1 MLQLL
6 FTPVS
11 ALLRSAGLNG
21 TVYLVST
28 MLAVCALMVLSSASQ
43 VYLPVPLLCT
53 LYLCAG
59 LLFALRHDISQLQS
73 IFNQQNPQQLDHQ
86 QLLIKTT
93 TLGTLTGRLQSL
105 FTDVERAQQSHADRI
120 EEIAF
125 SAQELRESADLL
137 AANTEQQ
144 SAATAAGAAA
154 IVEMTQG
161 VENVAGLVREAAGL
175 ASRANQ
181 YAIQGSQQ
189 VKAAT
194 ESIHNIDMAASSSAE
209 LIQGLNEQSRNIHE
223 ITDLIRSISEQTNL
237 LALNAAIEAA
247 RAGEHGRGFAVVADE
262 VRGLAVRTHKAT
274 EEIQQVI
281 SELSKASGAA
291 VHSMQGSVDM
301 ARQGVDATTESGEV
315 LRKILENV
323 QQISELN
330 EQIAAATYE
339 QSTTFSEVT
348 GHMGDMHRNA
358 EAVMESTDE
367 LDTVSRKIQD
377 VSNGLQSVAGQFRV

>member
-1 MLQLL
+1 
-6 FTPVS
+6 
-11 ALLRSAGLNG
+11 
-21 TVYLVST
+21 
-28 MLAVCALMVLSSASQ
+28 MVLDVIS
-43 VYLPVPLLCT
+43 
-53 LYLCAG
+53 
-59 LLFALRHDISQLQS
+59 DI
-73 IFNQQNPQQLDHQ
+73 
-86 QLLIKTT
+86 
-93 TLGTLTGRLQSL
+93 
-105 FTDVERAQQSHADRI
+105 A
-120 EEIAF
+120 
-125 SAQELRESADLL
+125 
-137 AANTEQQ
+137 
-144 SAATAAGAAA
+144 
-154 IVEMTQG
+154 
-161 VENVAGLVREAAGL
+161 
-175 ASRANQ
+175 
-181 YAIQGSQQ
+181 
-189 VKAAT
+189 
-194 ESIHNIDMAASSSAE
+194 
-209 LIQGLNEQSRNIHE
+209 
-223 ITDLIRSISEQTNL
+223 EQTNL

>member
-105 FTDVERAQQSHADRI
+105 FTDVERSQQSHADRI

-209 LIQGLNEQSRNIHE
+209 LMQGLNEQSRNIHE

-247 RAGEHGRGFAVVADE
+247 RAGDQGRGFSVVADE
-262 VRGLAVRTHKAT
+262 VRVLASRSHESANDISVR
-274 EEIQQVI
+274 I
-281 SELSKASGAA
+281 
-291 VHSMQGSVDM
+291 
-301 ARQGVDATTESGEV
+301 
-315 LRKILENV
+315 
-323 QQISELN
+323 QQISAGISNAAEKISAMRGLTSDSVARAETASQSLADIQQQTGTLQSHMASVATTTHEQSQATN
-330 EQIAAATYE
+330 EVSERIDEVHQAAARN
-339 QSTTFSEVT
+339 SELANQTARVAI
-348 GHMGDMHRNA
+348 HMADL
-358 EAVMESTDE
+358 TQ
-367 LDTVSRKIQD
+367 KK
-377 VSNGLQSVAGQFRV
+377 